1 MEIAANA
8 DVIRAAWEAFGQQDL
23 DRATADIDD
32 TAEIVLPDSLPW
44 GGIHRG
50 PDGFKRV
57 VGEFAGHLEHFRPSP
72 RGFFEAQ
79 GEQVVVPVDIDA
91 RTKAGKDLASSVLWL
106 YELRDG
112 KIVRAELFAD
122 TADTLE
128 AIR

>member
-1 MEIAANA
+1 
-8 DVIRAAWEAFGQQDL
+8 
-23 DRATADIDD
+23 
-32 TAEIVLPDSLPW
+32 
-44 GGIHRG
+44 
-50 PDGFKRV
+50 
-57 VGEFAGHLEHFRPSP
+57 PSP
-72 RGFFEAQ
+72 RGFFEAE